1 MYLRTCARICLEEVF
16 IFHYFMRFVCSS
28 IGGTKNL
35 NLEVIEMEVF
45 DVKVLSILADFVGI
59 LDWIGLDTPNRIV
72 INWGCKTKTT
82 REQPFRPDN
91 LVVIEGRS
99 TNRIYNYIKH
109 IPPNRCRKS
118 MHSC

>member
-28 IGGTKNL
+28 IGGTKTL

-59 LDWIGLDTPNRIV
+59 LDWIGLDWCRDDACVEQHRDGEVETVEHSP
-72 INWGCKTKTT
+72 TT
-82 REQPFRPDN
+82 RF
-91 LVVIEGRS
+91 S
-99 TNRIYNYIKH
+99 TLLAW
-109 IPPNRCRKS
+109 S
-118 MHSC
+118 E